1 MKKSLPST
9 WPPPFEARFETY
21 SAFNETATGALE
33 GSMSWPRI
41 NQSAAFVV
49 HPSLLS
55 LDEVRAIRGALPE
68 SLPFEQHEDSV
79 DGYAAHELWVW
90 YDGEYTTQPRAGPDP
105 GGDGRKQQ
113 MAARAALRPLL
124 STLMTERLAPL
135 VTARYGRGV
144 CGAAGCV
151 ACSSL
156 IRRYLPSERRAHP
169 QHFDLEALATVVVS
183 LSLTEDEYEG
193 GLFVHTGGQ
202 ARPQMLDLHRGGAA
216 VVHAGDL
223 LHGVRVKSGS
233 RWSWVTWFGNDGEGE
248 GGAARCDSR
257 LHARWDAAAA
267 AAGDPIRAF
276 LHYFRLPPGTP
287 GRIEFLRTSAAA
299 GFARAQNELGLV
311 LARGAASDGLAGPNV
326 TAAEEQFAR
335 AAADDCHAASNLAL
349 VRWRQGAH
357 EEAVRLLGEARQMGN
372 RRAETAYHDL
382 VRKRSQPQ
390 RRPAAR
396 PHDERA
402 TLDAR
407 ERNWLKMVYA
417 DPRRRDEL

>member
-1 MKKSLPST
+1 MKSLPST

-90 YDGEYTTQPRAGPDP
+90 NDGEYTTQRRAGPDP
-105 GGDGRKQQ
+105 GGDGHKQQ

-156 IRRYLPSERRAHP
+156 IRRYLPSERRVHP

-216 VVHAGDL
+216 VVHAG
-223 LHGVRVKSGS
+223 
-233 RWSWVTWFGNDGEGE
+233 
-248 GGAARCDSR
+248 
-257 LHARWDAAAA
+257 
-267 AAGDPIRAF
+267 
-276 LHYFRLPPGTP
+276 
-287 GRIEFLRTSAAA
+287 
-299 GFARAQNELGLV
+299 
-311 LARGAASDGLAGPNV
+311 
-326 TAAEEQFAR
+326 
-335 AAADDCHAASNLAL
+335 
-349 VRWRQGAH
+349 
-357 EEAVRLLGEARQMGN
+357 
-372 RRAETAYHDL
+372 
-382 VRKRSQPQ
+382 
-390 RRPAAR
+390 
-396 PHDERA
+396 
-402 TLDAR
+402 
-407 ERNWLKMVYA
+407 
-417 DPRRRDEL
+417 